1 MKKKIDVEQLVTDQL
16 IAMLEQG
23 TGAWKKSWASLGGEL
38 PTRFTG
44 QHYKGI
50 NLFILALTGRGN
62 PHWMTFNQMAAT
74 LGWERDPVTNK
85 WPWVEGEGVR
95 KDEKG
100 TTIVFY
106 KPIKVKDRNN
116 PDKLVTIPLM
126 KAYTVFNAEQIDGL
140 PEKYFPKINLD
151 DMNTEERISA
161 ADDYIKNTGA
171 RIQHGG
177 NRAYYSPSEHQ
188 IQLPGY
194 EQFEDAVAYY
204 GTALHEVGH
213 WTQGETNGPDRD
225 LPYANEELVAEI
237 YASMTCA
244 KLGIES
250 VVRDDHAQYLS
261 HWLDVIK
268 ADKKAIFKAAAHAQK
283 AVDYT
288 DSLTR
293 VKQQEAA

>member
-62 PHWMTFNQMAAT
+62 PHWMTYNQAKSV
-74 LGWERDPVTNK
+74 G
-85 WPWVEGEGVR
+85 GQVR
-95 KDEKG
+95 SGEKG
-100 TTIVFY
+100 TTVVFF
-106 KPIKVKDRNN
+106 KPLKVKDRNN

-126 KAYTVFNAEQIDGL
+126 KAYTVFNALQIDGL
-140 PEKYFPKINLD
+140 PEKYFPVLDLEDINSAP
-151 DMNTEERISA
+151 RIEA
-161 ADDYIKNTGA
+161 AELYIKNTKA
-171 RIQHGG
+171 IINHGG
-177 NRAYYSPSEHQ
+177 NRAYYVPGTHR
-188 IQLPGY
+188 IQLPEY

-213 WTQGETNGPDRD
+213 WTKGEPGGPDRALD
-225 LPYANEELVAEI
+225 YGNEELVAEI

-250 VVRDDHAQYLS
+250 TVRDDHAQYLAG
-261 HWLDVIK
+261 WLKIIK
-268 ADKKAIFKAAAHAQK
+268 ADKKAIFRAAAHAQK